1 MNGNTPRRPHL
12 NWTSVALLMIAVLLF
27 AAACSPA
34 PSSPTPLLQ
43 LGTMTV
49 STAEPPTAPPPPASS
64 TGEGECGHDYFPS
77 DLGATW
83 EVSGT
88 NSMLGDYQNT
98 ATVTVSSDD
107 GFIVTT
113 EFIDGSGTFALAYS
127 CTDEGLTLLDPLGQ
141 SSSAV
146 ATGPDGSATVTT
158 LAQSGLTLAADL
170 EAASTWQQ
178 YVKWEARGDDGT
190 VLHGDTTFSYV
201 SRGAEVVT
209 VPFGSFEAI
218 RVDTEILGTLEGETL
233 VPCQA
238 TNWYAED
245 VGVVKAETS
254 CFGIN
259 SSAMLVSFDS
269 P

>member
-1 MNGNTPRRPHL
+1 MPV
-12 NWTSVALLMIAVLLF
+12 VATLLAIL
-27 AAACSPA
+27 ACSPG
-34 PSSPTPLLQ
+34 PSTATPQLQ
-43 LGTMTV
+43 VGPMTV
-49 STAEPPTAPPPPASS
+49 STADPSNATPSPAPS

-77 DLGATW
+77 DLGTIW
-83 EVSGT
+83 EVAGT

-98 ATVTVSSDD
+98 ATITVSSDD

-113 EFIDGSGTFALAYS
+113 EFIDGSGTFSLAYS

-146 ATGPDGSATVTT
+146 ATGPDGTATVTT
-158 LAQSGLTLAADL
+158 LAQSGLTLPADL

-178 YVKWEARGDDGT
+178 YVKWEAQGDDGT
-190 VLHGDTTFSYV
+190 VLHGDTTFNYV

-209 VPFGSFEAI
+209 VPFGTFEAI
-218 RVDTEILGTLEGETL
+218 RVDTEILGTLEDEAL

-254 CFGIN
+254 CFGIE
-259 SSAMLVSFDS
+259 SSSMLVSFDS

>member
-1 MNGNTPRRPHL
+1 LNGNSPGGLHFD
-12 NWTSVALLMIAVLLF
+12 WTSVAPPIIAVLLF
-27 AAACSPA
+27 TGACTPR
-34 PSSPTPLLQ
+34 PSSPTPPLQ

-49 STAEPPTAPPPPASS
+49 STADPSSELTPPASS

-77 DLGATW
+77 DLGTTW
-83 EVSGT
+83 EVAGT

-98 ATVTVSSDD
+98 ATITVSSDD
-107 GFIVTT
+107 GFVVPT

-146 ATGPDGSATVTT
+146 ATGPEGSATMTT
-158 LAQSGLTLAADL
+158 LAQSGLSLPADL

-178 YVKWEARGDDGT
+178 YVKWEAQGDDGT
-190 VLHGDTTFSYV
+190 VLHGDTTFNYV
-201 SRGAEVVT
+201 YRGRENVT
-209 VPFGSFEAI
+209 VPFGTFEAI
-218 RVDTEILGTLEGETL
+218 RIDTEILGTLEGKALE
-233 VPCQA
+233 PCQA

-254 CFGIN
+254 CFGIDG
-259 SSAMLVSFDS
+259 STLLVSFDS